1 MNTDSFFL
9 FLFYGTLVLILEIVD
24 WISSQNNNNN
34 TLDINS
40 GGSPLSKCWNV
51 GFYTTIYHVNQ
62 ARWSPEVLVEWILL
76 WAVYYIGFLFFSQ

>member
-40 GGSPLSKCWNV
+40 GGSPLSSNV
-51 GFYTTIYHVNQ
+51 GMLDFIQ
-62 ARWSPEVLVEWILL
+62 
-76 WAVYYIGFLFFSQ
+76 LFTM